1 MVKNL
6 AASGQGF
13 DPWSGKIPYTVEQ
26 LRLLP
31 QLLSLCPGATLTEP
45 VYCNY
50 WAHVPRACA
59 PQEKSLQWGACLPQ
73 RRVALTCHNQR
84 KPTCSNKDLAQPKTK
99 KEWLYSHIF
108 YLPDVVGIVCVC
120 VCVCLCE
127 LLSCVQIYDPMDCS
141 PLGSSVLGILQE
153 RILKWVAI
161 SYSRDLPNPGI
172 EHRAPSLQAYSLLSK
187 PPGTL

>member
-50 WAHVPRACA
+50 
-59 PQEKSLQWGACLPQ
+59 
-73 RRVALTCHNQR
+73 
-84 KPTCSNKDLAQPKTK
+84 
-99 KEWLYSHIF
+99 
-108 YLPDVVGIVCVC
+108 
-120 VCVCLCE
+120 
-127 LLSCVQIYDPMDCS
+127 
-141 PLGSSVLGILQE
+141 
-153 RILKWVAI
+153 
-161 SYSRDLPNPGI
+161 
-172 EHRAPSLQAYSLLSK
+172 
-187 PPGTL
+187 